1 MQFAESWLRSF
12 VNPDLSSE
20 ALAELLTMAGL
31 EVEERRPAGAA
42 FSGVCVA
49 QVKTTA
55 KHPNADRLTVC
66 EVDVGDGVLKQ
77 IVCGAPNVAPG
88 IKIPCALPGALLPG
102 GFAIKPTV
110 MRGVES
116 GGMLCSAKE
125 LGVSQESSGLLVL
138 PEDAPVGA
146 SIRDYLAL
154 DDVVLVLKMTPN
166 RADCL
171 SVQGVAREVSALTH
185 APLCSPDIKPV
196 AASVDDRLEIGIADK
211 DLCGRFSGRVI
222 RGVNAAVP
230 TPSWMKQRLERA
242 GQRSISALV
251 DISNYVM
258 LELGRPSHVFDL
270 AKVTGPLTVRWAKPG
285 ESLELLNGNTV
296 QLSADIGVIADVHGP
311 LAMAG
316 IMGGQ
321 GCSVSLETT
330 DIYLEAAFWWPA
342 AIAGKARRYNFSTD
356 ASHRFERGVDFSSTA
371 LHLERITALILEICG
386 GQAGPVD
393 DQIVALPAR
402 TAVSMRLAR
411 AEKIIGMPL
420 QAEQVKAILQR
431 LGCELSVTGQGGSSV
446 FTAVPPAHRF
456 DLQIEE
462 DLIEEVIRVIGYD
475 RLPSRPPKAD
485 VVMQSVSET
494 RRPLHAVRHAVAALG
509 YQEVVN
515 FGFVQSDWELDFA
528 GNSDAVRLL
537 NPIASHLEV
546 MRSTLMGSLVANLK
560 HNLSHRADR
569 VRVFEVARVFRKD
582 TSVVAGPMTVAGF
595 DQPRKL
601 AGLAYGSADQAQ
613 WGSSQRAIDFF
624 DVKGDVES
632 LLPEQARFEATTHP
646 ALHPGRSACVWVNGV
661 NVGVIGQLH
670 PKWVQKYELPM
681 APVLFELDFS
691 VLQNLHMPAY
701 EEVSKQPIV
710 QRDLALVVKNDVPAQ
725 LVMDALHR
733 GAAEQTQWLK
743 SLFLF
748 DEFRPKEEGKGL
760 NLNEKSLAFRI
771 ILQDSEKSIE
781 EAQVELLM
789 KKMIAS
795 AAAMCGAYLL

>member
-31 EVEERRPAGAA
+31 EVEERRPAGAV

-125 LGVSQESSGLLVL
+125 LGVSQESTGLMVL
-138 PEDAPVGA
+138 PEDAPVGV

-171 SVQGVAREVSALTH
+171 SVYGVAREVSALTH
-185 APLCSPDIKPV
+185 AALCSPDIKPV
-196 AASVDDRLEIGIADK
+196 EPSLDERLEIGIADK

-222 RGVNAAVP
+222 RGVNASVP
-230 TPSWMKQRLERA
+230 TPPWMRQRLERA

-270 AKVTGPLTVRWAKPG
+270 AKVCGPLTVRWAKAN

-296 QLSADIGVIADVHGP
+296 ELSADIGVIADVNGP

-321 GCSVSLETT
+321 GCAVSLETT
-330 DIYLEAAFWWPA
+330 DIYLESAFWWPD

-371 LHLERITALILEICG
+371 LHLERITALIIEICG

-393 DQIVALPAR
+393 DQTIALPAR

-420 QAEQVKAILQR
+420 QADQVKDILQR
-431 LGCELSVTGQGGSSV
+431 LGCDLSVAGQGADSV
-446 FTAVPPAHRF
+446 FTAVPPAYRF

-515 FGFVQSDWELDFA
+515 FGFVQADWEQDFA
-528 GNSDAVRLL
+528 ANTDPVRLL

-546 MRSTLMGSLVANLK
+546 MRSTLMGSLVGNLK

-569 VRVFEVARVFRKD
+569 VRVFEVARVFKKD
-582 TSVVAGPMTVAGF
+582 PSVLSGPMTVAGF

-613 WGSSQRAIDFF
+613 WGTTQRAVDFF

-632 LLPEQARFEATTHP
+632 LLPVQARFEVASHP
-646 ALHPGRSACVWVNGV
+646 ALHPGRSATVWVNGL

-691 VLQNLHMPAY
+691 VLQTLSMPAY

-710 QRDLALVVKNDVPAQ
+710 QRDLALVVKSEVSAQ
-725 LVMDALHR
+725 MVMDALQQ
-733 GAAEQTQWLK
+733 GAVEQQQWVK

-748 DEFRPKEEGKGL
+748 DEFKPKEEGKGL

-771 ILQDSEKSIE
+771 VLQDSEKSIE

-795 AAAMCGAYLL
+795 AAAMCGAYLR